1 MSQRDLPLPLRAREG
16 RGEGPLALTLALA
29 LVSGCG
35 GGMSHAYDLSSAG
48 RTQVAGRRVEA
59 SYGGGGAADTPTG
72 ASVELAGLRTETAS
86 AAPSFWFQSSEA
98 QLGSM
103 GSGSSAGEDAEAPGR
118 TPSEEPPMIAQAQTS
133 ATPPERAA
141 TDAVD
146 TSRELLIY
154 TALFHVGVYDIE
166 ASEAAIAESARSA
179 GGFVFSQGDDTIVV
193 RVPAAHFMSFVTQ
206 IDGSYDVLHR
216 QIDAQDV
223 GEEFRHVEIRIRNL
237 EDMRERV
244 AALLASAHD
253 VEQALAVEQQLERIT
268 AELESLRGRQRF
280 LADRISFSTVTV
292 MFRPQPH
299 DAIDQPEVF
308 QLPFAWLEGLGL
320 PNLME
325 LR

>member
-1 MSQRDLPLPLRAREG
+1 MRRDLPLPLRA
-16 RGEGPLALTLALA
+16 EGPLALTLALA

-35 GGMSHAYDLSSAG
+35 GGMSHAYDLSAA
-48 RTQVAGRRVEA
+48 RPQLPTRRSEA
-59 SYGGGGAADTPTG
+59 SYGGGSAIAVDTSRS
-72 ASVELAGLRTETAS
+72 ASVDIASVRTVSAS
-86 AAPSFWFQSSEA
+86 AAPSFWFADSEVELSST
-98 QLGSM
+98 
-103 GSGSSAGEDAEAPGR
+103 GSGGLPPSGEDDAVAQPREQ
-118 TPSEEPPMIAQAQTS
+118 PPMIAQAQTS
-133 ATPPERAA
+133 MTPPEATA

-166 ASEAAIAESARSA
+166 ASEAAIAESARAA

-193 RVPAAHFMSFVTQ
+193 RVPAAHFMAFVTQ

-223 GEEFRHVEIRIRNL
+223 GEEFRDVEIRIRNL

>member
-1 MSQRDLPLPLRAREG
+1 MR
-16 RGEGPLALTLALA
+16 A
-29 LVSGCG
+29 LVFVVLVLVGGCG
-35 GGMSHAYDLSSAG
+35 GGMSHAYELSTG
-48 RTQVAGRRVEA
+48 RTQIAGRRSEA
-59 SYGGGGAADTPTG
+59 SYGGGGASGVDTTRSVSLEV
-72 ASVELAGLRTETAS
+72 ASLPAAR
-86 AAPSFWFQSSEA
+86 AAPSFWFGDSEA

-103 GSGSSAGEDAEAPGR
+103 GSGSGPSTEEDTEARGR
-118 TPSEEPPMIAQAQTS
+118 TLREEPPMIAQAQTS
-133 ATPPERAA
+133 ATPPEPTA

-193 RVPAAHFMSFVTQ
+193 RVPAAHFMAFVTQ

-223 GEEFRHVEIRIRNL
+223 GEEFRDVEIRIRNL

-253 VEQALAVEQQLERIT
+253 VEQALAVEQQLGRIT